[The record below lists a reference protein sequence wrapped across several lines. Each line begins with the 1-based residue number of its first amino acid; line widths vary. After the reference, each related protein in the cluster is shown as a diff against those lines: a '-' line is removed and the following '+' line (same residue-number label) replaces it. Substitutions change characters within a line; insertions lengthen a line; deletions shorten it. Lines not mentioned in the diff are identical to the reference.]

1 MFKTTIG
8 AAARFLGALSIATML
23 ASATLLAADN
33 RQQCEAA
40 GKRWVSQAG
49 ACANKIAIPLRKVG
63 NSYKVGGVIG
73 GGPVDFTLDTGADL
87 ICLPDTMVNRLI
99 ALGLLV
105 PDDFIGSGRM
115 RTADGASRMTRRF
128 ILRSLVVGDQNVHQ
142 VEGTDGCREPLLGQ
156 SFLGVFNSYHI
167 DNQHQ
172 TLVLD

>member
-1 MFKTTIG
+1 M
-8 AAARFLGALSIATML
+8 RPVS
-23 ASATLLAADN
+23 AADN

-40 GKRWVSQAG
+40 GKRWVSQVG

-63 NSYKVGGVIG
+63 KSYMIAGVIG
-73 GGPVDFTLDTGADL
+73 GGGMPVDFTLDTAAEL
-87 ICLPDTMVNRLI
+87 VCLPDRMVYRLI

-105 PDDFIGSGRM
+105 PDDFIGQSRM
-115 RTADGASRMTRRF
+115 RSADGATRTTRRF

-142 VEGTDGCREPLLGQ
+142 VEASDGCGEPLLGQ

-167 DNQHQ
+167 DNKHQ

>member
-1 MFKTTIG
+1 M
-8 AAARFLGALSIATML
+8 RPVS
-23 ASATLLAADN
+23 AADN

-40 GKRWVSQAG
+40 GKRWVSQVG

-63 NSYKVGGVIG
+63 KSYMIAGVIG
-73 GGPVDFTLDTGADL
+73 GGGMPVDFTLDTGAEL
-87 ICLPDTMVNRLI
+87 VCLPDRMVYRLI

-105 PDDFIGSGRM
+105 PDDFIGQGRM
-115 RTADGASRMTRRF
+115 RSADGATRTTRRF

-142 VEGTDGCREPLLGQ
+142 VEASDGCGEPLLGQ

-167 DNQHQ
+167 DNKHQ